1 MVQTLTRD
9 IQHLKQGIREFID
22 NEVEPHAMLIEE
34 TNEIPQSIM
43 EKSKQMGLFALSI
56 PEEYGGVGI
65 WIGGESGGFVERGEN
80 HKGYTKMIGGGT
92 GICGG
97 GVVEN

>member
-1 MVQTLTRD
+1 MVQTLPKD

-56 PEEYGGVGI
+56 PEEYGGSRYWNG
-65 WIGGESGGFVERGEN
+65 WEMRCLRGSRQN
-80 HKGYTKMIGGGT
+80 P
-92 GICGG
+92 
-97 GVVEN
+97 

>member
-34 TNEIPQSIM
+34 TNEIPQRIM

-56 PEEYGGVGI
+56 PEEYGGVGFDLR
-65 WIGGESGGFVERGEN
+65 WVWDPLRE
-80 HKGYTKMIGGGT
+80 GGGKQD
-92 GICGG
+92 GRKSVLLGRSRLSCPL
-97 GVVEN
+97 VP